1 MRLMSGLFSSLF
13 CFSLVFLC
21 TTPSPA
27 VADNVCF
34 TCHDKTLFTDKI
46 VHQPVAESQ
55 CSVCHN
61 PHVAKYKGLL
71 RDHNGTLCYSCHKKS
86 KEEFGKGIVH
96 APVAQGNCS
105 GCHSPHASSNKGLVS
120 NDLANK
126 CFACHTDLPQE
137 YKQIHKPFADG
148 NCIACHRS
156 HQADNLQL
164 LSDKPDTL
172 CYSCHAADTLQASHK
187 DYPLAL
193 KDCLSCHNP
202 HGSDRQGLM
211 RNFLHQPYV
220 EGCAS
225 CHQGS
230 NKVSMATCLK
240 CHENTGK
247 ELLANH
253 SHITLQEGNSCL
265 NCHSPHAGD
274 DKALLKN
281 KERQVCNSCHAETLA
296 RYRQKAFPHPPV
308 KKCSICHDSH
318 GSKNLAML
326 KGDGNAIC
334 VQCHETQGKFTH
346 PVGPEVLESHTG
358 QMVTCVSCHNPMGT
372 DHKDHL
378 LQEGKRALCILCH
391 RTY

>member
-1 MRLMSGLFSSLF
+1 MAAKV
-13 CFSLVFLC
+13 CFS
-21 TTPSPA
+21 
-27 VADNVCF
+27 
-34 TCHDKTLFTDKI
+34 CHDKALFTDKI
-46 VHQPVAESQ
+46 VHQPVAESK

-71 RDHNGTLCYSCHKKS
+71 RKHEGKLCYSCHKKS
-86 KEEFGKGIVH
+86 KKEFAKGIIH
-96 APVAQGNCS
+96 APVAEGNCS
-105 GCHSPHASSNKGLVS
+105 ACHSPHASSDKGLI
-120 NDLANK
+120 NKDLAKN
-126 CFACHTDLPQE
+126 CFACHKELPKE
-137 YKQIHKPFADG
+137 YKKTHKPFADG
-148 NCIACHRS
+148 NCTACHNS

-164 LSDKPDTL
+164 LSDTPDAL
-172 CYSCHAADTLQASHK
+172 CLGCHAAETLQTSHP

-202 HGSDRQGLM
+202 HGSERKGLM

-230 NKVSMATCLK
+230 AKVSMATCLK
-240 CHENTGK
+240 CHEKTGQ
-247 ELLANH
+247 ELQANH
-253 SHITLQEGNSCL
+253 SHITLQKGNSCL

-274 DKALLKN
+274 DKALLKYS
-281 KERQVCNSCHAETLA
+281 ERHVCNSCHAETLA
-296 RYRQKAFPHPPV
+296 RYKQKTTPHPPV
-308 KKCSICHDSH
+308 KKCSTCHDSH

-378 LQEGKRALCILCH
+378 LQEGKRALCVLCH